1 MDYEVLDYILV
12 FLKRIQGYGGWE
24 YFYHYVKERN
34 PFTENK
40 EIDSNSYAG
49 WCNTLLH
56 WGLVDYK
63 YDGNYKHTYIIN
75 PKGLDLVNSEKS
87 TRQLHEEF
95 KRREHLEDR
104 ILEGTIESHQIGK
117 SATKLNGIQLAVTI
131 ILGLLT
137 LFSFYF
143 QNQSNEIASKSLE
156 IAEKAHQL
164 ELDNKKTIDSV
175 VVIMSSQNQRKI
187 NQRK

>member
-1 MDYEVLDYILV
+1 MDYEVLDDILDY
-12 FLKRIQGYGGWE
+12 LKKQQGYKGWMS
-24 YFYHYVKERN
+24 FHYYVGQRGT
-34 PFTENK
+34 FTAGK
-40 EIDSNSYAG
+40 RIDSNSYAG

-63 YDGNYKHTYIIN
+63 YDGNEKHTYIIN
-75 PKGLDLVNSEKS
+75 PKGLDLLNSDKS
-87 TRQLHEEF
+87 TRDIHNEF
-95 KRREHLEDR
+95 IRREKLEDR
-104 ILEGTIESHQIGK
+104 ILEGTIESHAIGK

-137 LFSFYF
+137 LVSFYF
-143 QNQSNEIASKSLE
+143 QNEANQIATRSLK

-175 VVIMSSQNQRKI
+175 VVIMSTQNQVKQKNR
-187 NQRK
+187 

>member
-1 MDYEVLDYILV
+1 MDYEVLDYILDY
-12 FLKRIQGYGGWE
+12 LKKAKGYSGWIP
-24 YFYHYVKERN
+24 FHTYVCKRDTF
-34 PFTENK
+34 PK
-40 EIDSNSYAG
+40 GQSLSDYSYAG

-63 YDGNYKHTYIIN
+63 FSGNDGHTYIIN
-75 PKGLDLVNSEKS
+75 PKGLDLLDSKKS
-87 TRQLHEEF
+87 TRKLHEEF
-95 KRREHLEDR
+95 KRREQLEDR
-104 ILEGTIESHQIGK
+104 ILQGTIESHEIGK

-143 QNQSNEIASKSLE
+143 QNEANQIATRSLE

-175 VVIMSSQNQRKI
+175 VVIMSSQNQVK
-187 NQRK
+187 KLK